1 MYIYFTKR
9 NYVEN
14 NLMEDENGEIKII
27 EKD

>member
-1 MYIYFTKR
+1 MYIYFIKR

-14 NLMEDENGEIKII
+14 SLMEDENGEIKTI